1 MLINHLSLNAFSG
14 WCKCVGGLASFAE
27 TPQSDP
33 GPDGW
38 APHYRDEINLG
49 YQDILKWA
57 ESLNGQPWPPGAKM
71 TRAELV
77 GAIELLHGDAL
88 QLVTVLQNSDCWG
101 IRYSAWP
108 CVADR
113 ELVDRVRRAV
123 ADLSRLIVFLTALA
137 IDQEQKPE
145 AVAVASEAAVKVVV
159 GEFTGK
165 PAKSEAVAVVPVAA
179 ADPQQAAGDDQ
190 DKFAKRMVCLL
201 DDDTL
206 KVSRVVEDGSKT
218 VDERLRII
226 SAIDR
231 RFYGKDSPE
240 LAGLFDVKPPA
251 IRKTAWWKVDRV
263 RANAADSE
271 VAGVEDL

>member
-33 GPDGW
+33 VPDGW

-113 ELVDRVRRAV
+113 ELVDRVRHSV
-123 ADLSRLIVFLTALA
+123 ADLSQLIVFLSALA
-137 IDQEQKPE
+137 IDQEQRPE
-145 AVAVASEAAVKVVV
+145 VVAVASEAVAKVVV
-159 GEFTGK
+159 GWFTGQ
-165 PAKSEAVAVVPVAA
+165 PAKVKTPEAVV
-179 ADPQQAAGDDQ
+179 DMQ
-190 DKFAKRMVCLL
+190 
-201 DDDTL
+201 
-206 KVSRVVEDGSKT
+206 SKT
-218 VDERLRII
+218 AITELFPDQIPTFSKLRALLKRHPEITVDDSKPTRNLVDALGVTRALIQERVGEIPDKQLDSYLAGI
-226 SAIDR
+226 AKTTAEIDR
-231 RFYGKDSPE
+231 KKG
-240 LAGLFDVKPPA
+240 
-251 IRKTAWWKVDRV
+251 RK
-263 RANAADSE
+263 
-271 VAGVEDL
+271 